1 LRPNGLEISC
11 GICNILL
18 LPLELDSLDLAEGS
32 LLLRL
37 CYSVD
42 IGQAS
47 ELRLR
52 FEPFLS
58 HHFFIIENENLI
70 AILSCNAACCFS
82 DVAID

>member
-1 LRPNGLEISC
+1 MTHVCKHWLHPCC

-18 LPLELDSLDLAEGS
+18 FLLVLDSLDLAEGY

-47 ELRLR
+47 E
-52 FEPFLS
+52 F
-58 HHFFIIENENLI
+58 
-70 AILSCNAACCFS
+70 
-82 DVAID
+82 